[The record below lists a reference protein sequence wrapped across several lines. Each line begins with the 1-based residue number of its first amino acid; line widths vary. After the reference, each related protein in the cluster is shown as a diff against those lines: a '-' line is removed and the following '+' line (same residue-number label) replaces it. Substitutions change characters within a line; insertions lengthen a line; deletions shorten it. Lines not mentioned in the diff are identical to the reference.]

1 MILTQISQQ
10 GESFRKKYA
19 EIDENNDGLVDILE
33 FEEAMQALD
42 MDLEFDQIFDMFYR
56 FDKNHSGLI
65 EMEEFT

>member
-42 MDLEFDQIFDMFYR
+42 MDLEFD
-56 FDKNHSGLI
+56 
-65 EMEEFT
+65 